1 MSILSIFSAITGVC
15 PSVSD
20 VGYVAGS
27 TSQSASVVVSATQ
40 WALVYAALMAWQRR
54 TTGAIADTR
63 QALADRRM
71 IMAEEALAHAKLT
84 WEKEIAFLNETMDA
98 PAPTTIY
105 NTVVA
110 AGNAFET
117 SWETTDLELDRVAAK
132 FALPLGL
139 CEDARVSRAM
149 AIGKTDLMANAMRVA
164 EARALALGDRRYSRQ
179 YAVLAM
185 GRGKMREATA
195 MGTLAAN
202 GQTVRNAVLGSIN
215 SGMSLWGFQDHR
227 WYQGTGW
234 TPKSAQVTNM
244 WMGSRDRVD
253 TAAPVQNTIVLPE
266 GFSNRS
272 YSEAQ
277 GA

>member
-1 MSILSIFSAITGVC
+1 MSILSVLYAATGVC

-40 WALVYAALMAWQRR
+40 WALVYVALMEWQRR
-54 TTGAIADTR
+54 TTGDIADMRRT
-63 QALADRRM
+63 LADRRM
-71 IMAEEALAHAKLT
+71 VMAEEALAHAKLT
-84 WEKEIAFLNETMDA
+84 WEKEIAFVNETMDTSA
-98 PAPTTIY
+98 PVTIY

-132 FALPLGL
+132 FAMPLGL

-164 EARALALGDRRYSRQ
+164 EARSLALGDRRYSRQ

-195 MGTLAAN
+195 MGTLAAA
-202 GQTVRNAVLGSIN
+202 GSTVRNAVLGSIN
-215 SGMSLWGFQDHR
+215 AGMSLWGFQDHR

-244 WMGSRDRVD
+244 WMGNNRVD
-253 TAAPVQNTIVLPE
+253 TAPPVQNTIVLPE